1 MVEHLRIA
9 LCRCGHSGSKPYCDS
24 THAVA
29 GFVAPRAELELI
41 AVEEDER
48 SQAVKITSTKNG
60 PNQLEIDA
68 GAWRVDRDGGEETIE
83 RTTIFLCRCGH
94 SENKPFCDGTHR
106 KIGFVAPLVEIEV
119 RPPRLGR
126 FFVQVPGA
134 ETSACACSGPDEI
147 RPLQ

>member
-1 MVEHLRIA
+1 LRVTADANGCLFVEAGGRHLVQRAGRESVVEHLRIA

-29 GFVAPRAELELI
+29 GFVAPRSELI
-41 AVEEDER
+41 VVEERER
-48 SQAVKITSTKNG
+48 SGAVKITSTENG
-60 PNQLEIDA
+60 PNQVEIDT

-119 RPPRLGR
+119 QASP
-126 FFVQVPGA
+126 
-134 ETSACACSGPDEI
+134 
-147 RPLQ
+147 